1 VSAAL
6 EEVSF
11 YSQHTVLDPTRRAYL
26 GGELAVTGVVR
37 MAAEAGRVAVDIE
50 TAGLGDLAF
59 TVKAIIISNHARSYV
74 LDGSDP
80 RHRMAARDAMAAA
93 TTLVFHNS
101 AFDVPP
107 LVSCQAMCLADIDK
121 VDDTLIYAR
130 MALTAFG
137 DGRKLTDLEQRYL
150 VHTGILRAGSKDRF
164 AAWAKANGM
173 AKGDAFARLSYGDP
187 IYMMYAG
194 WDAILTHLAWDPVQ
208 AHAMAQL
215 THHPFGRYGADTA
228 MARELLDRE
237 QRVNRIMLKRSARG
251 IAIDDDRIAREQD
264 RLAQERNAHDD
275 VLKEHGITD
284 PSNREQLGA
293 VLEAVLPNDYPHT
306 PTGKVSTAAANLAK
320 IDHPAVHAFVAYD
333 ELRRLH
339 VYLEQARLVA
349 RATDGRIH
357 PQVNVHHA
365 RTGRTS
371 YSNPAL
377 QQFTEDARRALVSD
391 PGREWTSIDWTAIEP
406 IIAANLSQDTGPI
419 AIYESGGDV
428 YQGAAETADVVRKVA
443 KVVVLAMLYGEGLR
457 SLAHDLATD
466 LDGARTVRTRIASA
480 MPRSDRLVRWA
491 PEWAA
496 GTGKTW
502 TLSGR
507 IIDVDRDRA
516 YKAANYLVQGSAY
529 DVLAEAMVRVDEAGL
544 ADAIQLTLHD
554 EMIVDTEAATDI
566 RRIMEQPPP
575 RLVEL
580 AGRTP
585 ILRTDRAD
593 LGPRWETPE

>member
-1 VSAAL
+1 MSTAVD
-6 EEVSF
+6 EVSF
-11 YSQHTVLDPTRRAYL
+11 YSQHTVLDPTRRAYI
-26 GGELAVTGVVR
+26 GGELAVTSVVR
-37 MAAEAGRVAVDIE
+37 MAAESGRVAVDIE

-59 TVKAIIISNHARSYV
+59 TVKAIIIANRSRSYV
-74 LDGSDP
+74 LDGADP
-80 RHRMAARDAMAAA
+80 RHRAAAREAMEAA
-93 TTLVFHNS
+93 TKLVFHNS
-101 AFDVPP
+101 SFDVPP
-107 LVSCQAMCLADIDK
+107 LVSCGAMALADIDK

-150 VHTGILRAGSKDRF
+150 VSTGILRSGSKDRF

-173 AKGDAFARLSYGDP
+173 AKGDAFAKLSYGDP

-194 WDAILTHLAWDPVQ
+194 WDAILTHMAWDPVQ
-208 AHAMAQL
+208 AHAMIQL
-215 THHPFGRYGADTA
+215 TNHPFGRYGADTETA
-228 MARELLDRE
+228 VALLERE

-264 RLAQERNAHDD
+264 RLARERNVHAD
-275 VLKEHGITD
+275 VLTEHGITD

-306 PTGKVSTAAANLAK
+306 PTGKVSTSAANLVL
-320 IDHPAVHAFVAYD
+320 IDHPAVTAFIGYD

-339 VYLEQARLVA
+339 TYLEQARLVA
-349 RATDGRIH
+349 QATDGRIH

-377 QQFTEDARRALVSD
+377 QQFTEEARRALVAD
-391 PGREWTSIDWTAIEP
+391 PGINWTSLDWTAIEP
-406 IIAANLSQDTGPI
+406 IVAANMSQDTKPI
-419 AIYESGGDV
+419 EVYESGGDV
-428 YQGAAETADVVRKVA
+428 YQVAAETAEVTRKVA
-443 KVVVLAMLYGEGLR
+443 KVLVLAGLYGEGLR
-457 SLAHDLATD
+457 SLAHDLDTD
-466 LDGARTVRTRIASA
+466 LAAARTLRTRVASS

-516 YKAANYLVQGSAY
+516 YKASNYLVQGSAY
-529 DVLAEAMVRVDEAGL
+529 DILAEATVRVDEAGL
-544 ADAIQLTLHD
+544 GDAIQLTLHD
-554 EMIVDTEAATDI
+554 EMIVDTEAATEI
-566 RRIMEQPPP
+566 RQIMEQPPP
-575 RLVEL
+575 RMVEL
-580 AGRTP
+580 AGRVP